1 MCDNCVVMLKKNIK
15 GKALYTLK
23 GRTYWHL
30 FAITGL
36 CLVLL
41 FIPVAKDHW
50 VLLLMRKT

>member
-1 MCDNCVVMLKKNIK
+1 MVQNIK
-15 GKALYTLK
+15 GKAPYTLK

-41 FIPVAKDHW
+41 LILVAKDHW
-50 VLLLMRKT
+50 MLLLMRKT